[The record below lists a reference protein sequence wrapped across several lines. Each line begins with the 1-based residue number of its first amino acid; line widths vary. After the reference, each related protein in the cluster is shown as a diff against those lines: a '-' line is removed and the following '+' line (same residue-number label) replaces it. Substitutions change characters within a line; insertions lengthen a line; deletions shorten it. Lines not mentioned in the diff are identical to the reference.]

1 MYLIVAQKKLF
12 MKQIKNLA
20 VSKNILAFLIILIC
34 NYLFI
39 NAQSVTWPSKNII
52 DLTFQWK
59 GERFSDGRPK
69 VPDELLERLKN
80 IAMEEAWS
88 ALKKSGYL
96 NQFENFNGPSEN
108 PWIILHPDQVMTGR
122 VVTAQYIP
130 PRPDLQDYVQDQGK
144 KENNPFKI
152 TNSAPINILTEGD
165 VYVADG
171 FNNISG
177 GLIGS
182 NLANAIWA
190 GSKRGFIFNGSVRD
204 LEDIRKIDG
213 LNGWFRGSDPK
224 ADPQGK
230 MLVALNGPIRIGK
243 ATVLPGD
250 VVLAKNTGVIFIP
263 SYLVADIV
271 ISGEYTALLDEF
283 TQLRINDKTY
293 EYKNEGFVGGWTE
306 KINNDFLNWLNHYPN
321 LPMPKNE
328 LDDYIKAHPITITRI
343 LGY

>member
-1 MYLIVAQKKLF
+1 MTKKIIVFFIIIFCGNLIANSQ
-12 MKQIKNLA
+12 
-20 VSKNILAFLIILIC
+20 C
-34 NYLFI
+34 
-39 NAQSVTWPSKNII
+39 VTWPRESII
-52 DLTFQWK
+52 ALTSEWG
-59 GERFSDGRPK
+59 GERFPDGRPK
-69 VPDELLERLKN
+69 VSDQLLERLKA

-88 ALKKSGYL
+88 ALRKAGHL

-108 PWIILHPDQVMTGR
+108 PWLILHPDQVMTGR

-130 PRPDLQDYVQDQGK
+130 PRPDLQNYVQNQGK

-171 FNNISG
+171 FNYISG

-204 LEDIRKIDG
+204 LEGIHEIKG

-230 MLVALNGPIRIGK
+230 MLVTFNGPIRIGK

-263 SYLVADIV
+263 AYLVADIV
-271 ISGEYTALLDEF
+271 ISGEYTSLLDEF

-293 EYKNEGFVGGWTE
+293 EYKNEGFVGGWTD
-306 KINNDFLNWLNHYPN
+306 KVNNDFLNWLNHYPN
-321 LPMPKNE
+321 LPMPKKE